1 MLLDG
6 KIVRDK
12 ILDDIKFKLK
22 KINKT
27 LSLSVIEIG
36 NNYSNNVYL
45 KQKEKMCN
53 YMGFNFNLIKLSE
66 DVKDEEVI
74 KIIEDLNNNNNVD
87 GIMLQLPIPSHLNKE
102 YIINKID
109 YRKDVDGLTDIN
121 QERLLSNP
129 YLVPC
134 TSLGIIKLLDFYNI
148 DYLDKKVVILG
159 SSKLVGLPLY
169 NIFKNKGIDVTSYM
183 K

>member
-1 MLLDG
+1 
-6 KIVRDK
+6 
-12 ILDDIKFKLK
+12 
-22 KINKT
+22 
-27 LSLSVIEIG
+27 
-36 NNYSNNVYL
+36 
-45 KQKEKMCN
+45 
-53 YMGFNFNLIKLSE
+53 MGFNFNLIKLSE

-134 TSLGIIKLLDFYNI
+134 TSLGIIKLLEFYNI

-169 NIFKNKGIDVTSYM
+169 NIFKNL
-183 K
+183 